1 MNNYLWHRSIEP
13 IDLSG
18 FSNDPKNFVLSVS
31 VLSWLVNQLYENEK
45 IDDDELLI
53 DVAFVGFLGK
63 YPAIV
68 IQFKKGDP
76 SDEDLG
82 MMEEQLLEMIN
93 DILKHKLLIDF
104 IKFITKENKDWQK
117 ITNDL
122 IAKYT

>member
-53 DVAFVGFLGK
+53 DVAFVGVLGK

>member
-53 DVAFVGFLGK
+53 DVAFVGVLGK
-63 YPAIV
+63 YPASNMTPAFLSV
-68 IQFKKGDP
+68 
-76 SDEDLG
+76 
-82 MMEEQLLEMIN
+82 
-93 DILKHKLLIDF
+93 
-104 IKFITKENKDWQK
+104 
-117 ITNDL
+117 
-122 IAKYT
+122 

>member
-1 MNNYLWHRSIEP
+1 M
-13 IDLSG
+13 
-18 FSNDPKNFVLSVS
+18 
-31 VLSWLVNQLYENEK
+31 YENEK

>member
-45 IDDDELLI
+45 IDEDELLI